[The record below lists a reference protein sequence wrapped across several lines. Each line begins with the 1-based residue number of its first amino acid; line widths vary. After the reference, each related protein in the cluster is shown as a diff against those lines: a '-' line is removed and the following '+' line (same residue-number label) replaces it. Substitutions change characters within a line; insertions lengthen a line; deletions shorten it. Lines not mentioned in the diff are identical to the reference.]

1 MEAPIENRDLRAR
14 DNQIEGKAG
23 LSALSPES
31 GRSGQGS
38 AAVRSGLAVAC
49 ALVSFL
55 VTNGSIYPAVAQ
67 VNPVIREGA
76 TLFGVAVLA
85 AVVMVAY
92 RAPWLLRPRLF
103 SGIALGSLT
112 LYLGCDLTGLSYAS
126 PGLLLLGSC
135 ADSLA
140 EAWLFVLAYVAFA
153 QLPDERRPA
162 VALGAC
168 LCAYLTEPF
177 VGVLAPPVAVILNGI
192 LFAVLFWCV
201 RPLVRRPL
209 EEVSSSEPQ
218 AEMAVANPRSY
229 LPVSHLLFVT
239 VFVFSVAQGFALAL
253 PGPFNEAPALPLAFV
268 PLAVILLVYIVG
280 RRLPNADG
288 LFSLCALLIIA
299 GMVLQPSDRL
309 VSAAGCSLAGTFID
323 AGAACFSLLLVLLVG
338 SIAAR
343 NRLMALPTAALML
356 GLYWLGVCVGAAS
369 GNAAMA
375 LFGRTADALVWVNF
389 AASLGFVAFCFLA
402 LKGVSFVEVV
412 GGILPP
418 EPAEV
423 PSVEADSLERRVAKV
438 AERFGL
444 TPREHEVCTL
454 LAQGRTVGV
463 IRERLVISLNTAR
476 FHTKNIYAKLG
487 VHSQQELID
496 LVEGCQETV

>member
-1 MEAPIENRDLRAR
+1 MAPAEKQGLRVSGRERGDEAPPLLTSSEGDELGWGRA
-14 DNQIEGKAG
+14 
-23 LSALSPES
+23 
-31 GRSGQGS
+31 
-38 AAVRSGLAVAC
+38 AARSGLAVAC

-85 AVVMVAY
+85 AIVMVAY
-92 RAPWLLRPRLF
+92 RVPRLLKPRLF
-103 SGIALGSLT
+103 SGMALGSLA
-112 LYLGCDLTGLSYAS
+112 LYLGCDLIGLSYGS
-126 PGLLLLGSC
+126 PGLLLAGSC

-153 QLPDERRPA
+153 QLPDGRRPA

-168 LCAYLTEPF
+168 LCAYLVEPF
-177 VGVLAPPVAVILNGI
+177 VGVLTPPMAVVLNGV
-192 LFAVLFWCV
+192 LFVVLFWCV
-201 RPLVRRPL
+201 RPLVRLPL
-209 EEVSSSEPQ
+209 EEVGAAEPQ

-309 VSAAGCSLAGTFID
+309 VSTSDCSLASTFID

-338 SIAAR
+338 SIASR

-375 LFGRTADALVWVNF
+375 LFGWTADALVWVNF

-412 GGILPP
+412 SGILPP
-418 EPAEV
+418 APTEV
-423 PSVEADSLERRVAKV
+423 PMVEADNLEQRVAKV

-444 TPREHEVCTL
+444 TPREREVCTL

-496 LVEGCQETV
+496 LVEGSQETP